1 MPFTLG
7 FGWLEPQGAD
17 MVDFWI
23 VTTPGVPHLTKHQ
36 YAGLDLI
43 ALASHNPAK
52 EVKWD
57 LVRQLG

>member
-1 MPFTLG
+1 
-7 FGWLEPQGAD
+7 

-52 EVKWD
+52 GVKWD